1 MIDVH
6 CTSEFFDLVSPSGY
20 SRWNFNGIL
29 AKHLD
34 QRSSPTTFELTKTAG
49 NFHRA
54 PFAKTNNKRGL
65 ARSSVER
72 ITKHLLA
79 RQLLKEDPRVLSWH
93 NCSSRKV
100 FTEGGYLRLNV
111 RRFQSGASGNESAC
125 TCNQRGMSSAD
136 ESIRDSRSV

>member
-79 RQLLKEDPRVLSWH
+79 RQLLKEDPVRLELAQLLLSKGVH
-93 NCSSRKV
+93 GGRIPATKRSSLSEWR
-100 FTEGGYLRLNV
+100 EW
-111 RRFQSGASGNESAC
+111 
-125 TCNQRGMSSAD
+125 
-136 ESIRDSRSV
+136 